1 MTAGAQDGNSSQTAP
16 SPASPPTETATP
28 PGANEAP
35 TTSPTIT
42 PGLTVTTPRDEPP
55 LPKLPPDQ
63 FTECY
68 WTNNIGGPGVI
79 DWGGMGICEAQ
90 LARDKRIVIEKCIN
104 RNGKSPPPV
113 VILAC

>member
-68 WTNNIGGPGVI
+68 WTNNIGGPGGNY
-79 DWGGMGICEAQ
+79 WGGAV
-90 LARDKRIVIEKCIN
+90 IVV
-104 RNGKSPPPV
+104 GHSPRGSSV
-113 VILAC
+113 TR